1 MMAFQ
6 TSTVVI
12 TGASRGIG
20 RQIALGFARHT
31 EHALLLIARNS
42 ADLKKTREDCIEAG
56 CKLAETADCD
66 LTEPD
71 DIRKLIIPEHLPETG
86 ILVNNAGTFLLKPLE
101 ETDLDEFR
109 QQWEIN
115 VMGPFLLTQ
124 KLLPAMKRQE
134 RGLVVNIC
142 SMSALKGLAR
152 SGAYSSSKHAMLGFS
167 RSLRLELRQTKIA
180 VTAINLGQTMSSS
193 WVGVDV
199 DPDELIDPSDVASL
213 IVALSRLTPRTVAE
227 EILLKPQPG
236 DRSPD

>member
-1 MMAFQ
+1 MAFQ
-6 TSTVVI
+6 TSTVAI

-20 RQIALGFARHT
+20 RQIALGFARET
-31 EHALLLIARNS
+31 EHSLLLIARDS
-42 ADLKKTREDCIEAG
+42 AGLEKTRRECIEAG
-56 CKLAETADCD
+56 CKSAGTAVCD
-66 LTEPD
+66 LTDPEDIHNLHIPD
-71 DIRKLIIPEHLPETG
+71 HLPGTG
-86 ILVNNAGTFLLKPLE
+86 ILVNNAGTFLLKPLAD
-101 ETDLDEFR
+101 TNLQEFR

-124 KLLPAMKRQE
+124 KLLPVMKQQE

-167 RSLRLELRQTKIA
+167 RSLRLELRKTKIA
-180 VTAINLGQTMSSS
+180 VTAINLGQTMSTS
-193 WVGVDV
+193 WEGIDV

>member
-1 MMAFQ
+1 MAFL

-20 RQIALGFARHT
+20 RQIALGFARET
-31 EHALLLIARNS
+31 EHALLLIARDS
-42 ADLKKTREDCIEAG
+42 AGLEKTRDECIEAG
-56 CKLAETADCD
+56 CKSAETAVCD
-66 LTEPD
+66 LTDPD
-71 DIRKLIIPEHLPETG
+71 DIHSLNIPDHLPAAG
-86 ILVNNAGTFLLKPLE
+86 ILVNNAGTFLLKPLGD
-101 ETDLDEFR
+101 TSLQEFR
-109 QQWEIN
+109 EQWEIN

-124 KLLPAMKRQE
+124 KLLPVMKQQE

-152 SGAYSSSKHAMLGFS
+152 SCAYSSSKHAMLGFS
-167 RSLRLELRQTKIA
+167 RSLRLELRKTKIA
-180 VTAINLGQTMSSS
+180 VTAINLGQTMSTS
-193 WVGVDV
+193 WEGIDV

-227 EILLKPQPG
+227 EILLKPQTG